1 VIRRGWLQEWP
12 LAGFTLAIQIAC
24 GLALAT
30 TMAAWTQTYP
40 QSAALRACGM
50 AVFPMVLLGLL
61 LSMMHLGRPWSA
73 WRALTNVLHSRL
85 SQEVLMTAAFAA
97 SSLLLSLAWSM
108 EPNPLRLYAG
118 AIASI
123 CGITAVIAGAVVY
136 RIPTRP
142 IWNLGW
148 VMTSFIGTTI
158 LTTSVAQLLC
168 GASSHWIKLTFILG
182 SLVVVLSTAWM
193 WRSSS
198 LLTDNKVM
206 LRAWL
211 IAYLLLTTL
220 SPLPLI
226 VFDTN
231 TFSRISM
238 VVGIIPF
245 VVGMLTGRM
254 LMFTLVE
261 FEPAV
266 G

>member
-1 VIRRGWLQEWP
+1 VISRGWIQEWP

-30 TMAAWTQTYP
+30 TMVDWTQKYP
-40 QSAALRACGM
+40 QSAALRACGI
-50 AVFPMVLLGLL
+50 AVFPVVVMGLL

-73 WRALTNVLHSRL
+73 WRALTNVRHSRL
-85 SQEVLMTAAFAA
+85 SQEVLLTAAFAV
-97 SSLLLSLAWSM
+97 SSLGLSLTWST
-108 EPNPLRLYAG
+108 EPTPLRLYAG

-136 RIPTRP
+136 KIPTRP

-148 VMTSFIGTTI
+148 VITSFIGTTT

-168 GASSHWIKLTFILG
+168 GAPARWITLTFMLG
-182 SLVVVLSTAWM
+182 SLMVVLSTAWM

-198 LLTDNKVM
+198 LLVDHKVM
-206 LRAWL
+206 LRVWL

-220 SPLPLI
+220 SPLPL
-226 VFDTN
+226 VAFHTN
-231 TFSRISM
+231 PFSPISM
-238 VVGIIPF
+238 VVGILPF
-245 VVGMLTGRM
+245 VLGILTGRM

-261 FEPAV
+261 LEQTV